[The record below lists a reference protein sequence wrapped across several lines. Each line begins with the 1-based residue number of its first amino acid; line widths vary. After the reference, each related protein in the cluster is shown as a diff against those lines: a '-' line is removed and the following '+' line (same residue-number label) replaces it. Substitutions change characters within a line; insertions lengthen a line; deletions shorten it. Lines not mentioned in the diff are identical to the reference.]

1 MEAQIMKR
9 STALLQKAS
18 FVSLLPSLE
27 NKGVFCEFSKS
38 FVQLVDKG
46 SKMPLR
52 SLKNAEKAKT
62 MILAAV
68 IKIAKSYGARNRS
81 ATQEEAQELKDMLK
95 ECVEITLQKFSH
107 LGIEEIQEA
116 YRQHAAEET
125 KAKGAEMYYGE
136 LNVTNYTRVLS
147 AYNQKRMKV
156 AAYLLDVDDD
166 LKREAHEQKQ
176 KEKWSKTKEG
186 SYKKYFAYNL
196 VKNRNLGRYGAK
208 SWRDMQTKDY
218 DGAIEFNYIQFK
230 DKSERIEIFER
241 AKKIWKTDIQKQLA
255 DSGKTHELK
264 HLKKTFELGL
274 EPDSAKAQQ
283 KVIARKICLYE
294 KALPIARRE
303 LIVNQSSA
311 ILQAVKEI
319 YT

>member
-1 MEAQIMKR
+1 M
-9 STALLQKAS
+9 LQKVS
-18 FVSLLPSLE
+18 FESLLPSLAS
-27 NKGVFCEFSKS
+27 KGVFCEFPKS
-38 FVQLVDKG
+38 FVELVDKG
-46 SKMPLR
+46 RKMPLR
-52 SLKNAEKAKT
+52 SFKNAEKAKT

-68 IKIAKSYGARNRS
+68 VKISKSYGARNKG
-81 ATQEEAQELKDMLK
+81 ATKEDLQDLKDMLK

-107 LGIEEIQEA
+107 LGIDEIQEA

-125 KAKGAEMYYGE
+125 KAKSAEMYYGE

-156 AAYLLDVDDD
+156 AAHLLDVDED
-166 LKREAHEQKQ
+166 LKRKAHDQKL
-176 KEKWSKTKEG
+176 KEKWQQMKEG
-186 SYKKYFAYNL
+186 SYRKYFAYNL
-196 VKNRNLGRYGAK
+196 VKNQNLGRYGAK
-208 SWRDMQTKDY
+208 SWRDMQIKDY
-218 DGAIEFNYIQFK
+218 DGALEFEYIQFK
-230 DKSERIEIFER
+230 DKAERIEIFER
-241 AKKIWKTDIQKQLA
+241 AKKIWKTDIQKELA

-283 KVIARKICLYE
+283 QVIARKICLYE

>member
-1 MEAQIMKR
+1 M
-9 STALLQKAS
+9 LQKVS
-18 FVSLLPSLE
+18 FESLLPSLAS
-27 NKGVFCEFSKS
+27 KGVFCEFPKS
-38 FVQLVDKG
+38 FVELVDKG
-46 SKMPLR
+46 RKMPLR
-52 SLKNAEKAKT
+52 SFKNAEKAKT

-68 IKIAKSYGARNRS
+68 VKISKSYGARNKG
-81 ATQEEAQELKDMLK
+81 ATKEDLQDLKDMLK

-107 LGIEEIQEA
+107 LGIDEIQEA

-125 KAKGAEMYYGE
+125 KAKSAEMYYGE

-156 AAYLLDVDDD
+156 AAHLLDVDED
-166 LKREAHEQKQ
+166 LKRKAHDQKL
-176 KEKWSKTKEG
+176 KEKWQQMKEG
-186 SYKKYFAYNL
+186 SYRKYFAYNL
-196 VKNRNLGRYGAK
+196 VKNQNLGRYGAK
-208 SWRDMQTKDY
+208 SWRDMQIKDY
-218 DGAIEFNYIQFK
+218 DGALEFEYIQFK
-230 DKSERIEIFER
+230 DKAERIEIFER
-241 AKKIWKTDIQKQLA
+241 AKKIWKTDIQKELA

-283 KVIARKICLYE
+283 QVIARKICLYE

-311 ILQAVKEI
+311 ILQAVKEF

>member
-1 MEAQIMKR
+1 M
-9 STALLQKAS
+9 LQKAS
-18 FVSLLPSLE
+18 FENLLPSLA
-27 NKGVFCEFSKS
+27 NRGVFCEFSKS
-38 FVQLVDKG
+38 FVELVDKG
-46 SKMPLR
+46 RKMPLR
-52 SLKNAEKAKT
+52 SFKNSERAKT

-68 IKIAKSYGARNRS
+68 VKVSKTYGAKNKGNS
-81 ATQEEAQELKDMLK
+81 KEDLQDLKDMLK

-107 LGIEEIQEA
+107 LGIDEIQEA

-156 AAYLLDVDDD
+156 AAHLLDVDDE
-166 LKREAHEQKQ
+166 LKRKAHEQKQ
-176 KEKWSKTKEG
+176 KEKWKRTKEG

-208 SWRDMQTKDY
+208 SWRDMQVKDY

-230 DKSERIEIFER
+230 DKAERIEVFER
-241 AKKIWKTDIQKQLA
+241 AKKIWKTDIQKELA
-255 DSGKTHELK
+255 DSGKIHELK

-283 KVIARKICLYE
+283 QVIARKICLYE

-311 ILQAVKEI
+311 ILQAVKEFH
-319 YT
+319 T

>member
-1 MEAQIMKR
+1 M
-9 STALLQKAS
+9 LQKAS
-18 FVSLLPSLE
+18 FENLLPSLA
-27 NKGVFCEFSKS
+27 NRGVFCEFSKS
-38 FVQLVDKG
+38 FVELVDKG
-46 SKMPLR
+46 RKVPLR
-52 SLKNAEKAKT
+52 SFKNSERAKT

-68 IKIAKSYGARNRS
+68 VKVSKTYGARNKGNS
-81 ATQEEAQELKDMLK
+81 KEDLQDLKDMLK

-107 LGIEEIQEA
+107 LGIDEIQEA

-156 AAYLLDVDDD
+156 AAHLLDVDDE
-166 LKREAHEQKQ
+166 LKRKAHEQKQ
-176 KEKWSKTKEG
+176 KEKWKRTKEG

-208 SWRDMQTKDY
+208 SWRDMQVKDY

-230 DKSERIEIFER
+230 DKAERIEVFER
-241 AKKIWKTDIQKQLA
+241 AKKIWKTDIQKELA

-264 HLKKTFELGL
+264 HLKKVFELGL

-283 KVIARKICLYE
+283 QVIARKICLYE

-311 ILQAVKEI
+311 ILQAVKEFH
-319 YT
+319 T